1 MKNLFK
7 LVNSVEF
14 LWLSDLVQKPNSV
27 VKPESAFSCAY
38 ANAGLVL
45 NAVKKILPHFQWNEQ
60 RKHTMNLMNSDI
72 LKCVVLSLVFLSTV
86 VCISDTLKPRL
97 SFHLVQLSTWSLS
110 VRASSCGIIEL
121 GDDADDENREEH
133 SKVESKKDNSKCF

>member
-97 SFHLVQLSTWSLS
+97 SFHLVHLSTCSLW

-121 GDDADDENREEH
+121 GDDADDEKREERT
-133 SKVESKKDNSKCF
+133 KVESKKDNSKCF

>member
-121 GDDADDENREEH
+121 GDDADDEKREEH
-133 SKVESKKDNSKCF
+133 TKVESKKDNSKCF

>member
-60 RKHTMNLMNSDI
+60 QKHTMNLMNSDI

-97 SFHLVQLSTWSLS
+97 SFHLIQLSTWSLS

-121 GDDADDENREEH
+121 GDDADDEKREEH
-133 SKVESKKDNSKCF
+133 TKVESKKDNSKCF

>member
-121 GDDADDENREEH
+121 GDDADDEKGEEH
-133 SKVESKKDNSKCF
+133 TKVESKKGECF